1 MQVAVVPFEVAL
13 ALPRAAFAVGR
24 STAPI
29 CHAAARKPP
38 SPMVMPSSLD
48 LDPRVDPLVG
58 QTLGGKYTLDRLIG
72 RGGMGHVYSA
82 SADGDGEIRR
92 DLVVK
97 VIAPPLAQQPQAMAR
112 FEREAKR
119 LDGLR
124 HSNIVEMYDYGRDGG
139 RAYIVMEWVDGELLS
154 DFMARKGALSLEEFV
169 PIAAQILKGVGHAH
183 SRDLMIRD
191 IKPANVMLC
200 ERKGRANF
208 VKIIDFGLAKMLE
221 GDEDITKQHFIG
233 TSGYLSPEQ
242 IKGLDID
249 LRVDVYAL
257 GVLFYQMLSGRMPFE
272 AENDTTL
279 LYKHV
284 HDFPTPLSEVLP
296 PGHEVPDELVHLIHD
311 CLEKDRE
318 DRPHDANEIVEK
330 LIDCVP
336 MSMFKLPPVAAAP
349 EQSAISALSTAA
361 LNAPTGETAS
371 YLLSKPA
378 SNPGIAPDRSS
389 VSGLPVTGEGVAMT
403 GEHQLGVVH
412 AAPAESGGGSK
423 LGLILGG
430 VAVVALLGIGGFVMF
445 GQDKGS
451 DAPPAAG
458 PAAANDATDLGA
470 AVAKAEKL
478 VADGD
483 FEAAEIELAAL
494 RSQVSGDPGLSGRV
508 DRLEEQLK
516 VGQLLA
522 TAKQLDDKGM
532 TKAAIEAYEDVLE
545 ADESNVEARERIAEL
560 EATIG
565 SDNGT
570 IEIGSEPVGEIT
582 IDGSPAGNTPYGKP
596 LSVGKHTI
604 EVSADGY
611 VSWSKEVDIKAG
623 DNPAIDIKL
632 EAVAKKPVAAGG
644 GGKPKPAPTTTNPTP
659 TPAPT
664 PAEPKPAPEKDNPF
678 LPTKKKTDNG
688 PFLPTEK

>member
-1 MQVAVVPFEVAL
+1 
-13 ALPRAAFAVGR
+13 
-24 STAPI
+24 
-29 CHAAARKPP
+29 
-38 SPMVMPSSLD
+38 MVMPSSLE
-48 LDPRVDPLVG
+48 LDPRGDPLIG
-58 QTLGGKYTLDRLIG
+58 QTLGSKYTLDRLIG

-82 SADGDGEIRR
+82 TTTAADGELSHR
-92 DLVVK
+92 DVVIK

-154 DFMARKGALSLEEFV
+154 DYLARKGALSLADFV

-191 IKPANVMLC
+191 IKPTNVMLC

-284 HDFPTPLSEVLP
+284 HEFPIPLSEVLP
-296 PGHEVPDELVHLIHD
+296 AGHEVPDELVHLIHD

-336 MSMFKLPPVAAAP
+336 MSMFKLPPVSAATT
-349 EQSAISALSTAA
+349 EDSAVSALSTTA
-361 LNAPTGETAS
+361 LAAPTGESAS
-371 YLLSKPA
+371 FLQREAPGVDSA
-378 SNPGIAPDRSS
+378 SAS
-389 VSGLPVTGEGVAMT
+389 VSGRPVTGAGVSPSA
-403 GEHQLGVVH
+403 EHSQQHGLVSVEPIE
-412 AAPAESGGGSK
+412 PAQGSK
-423 LGLILGG
+423 LGLIA
-430 VAVVALLGIGGFVMF
+430 VAIAVVAALGAGGVLLF
-445 GQDKGS
+445 GRVVS
-451 DAPPAAG
+451 PPAPMADAPTPAPEPEPEPAG
-458 PAAANDATDLGA
+458 TDLGVV
-470 AVAKAEKL
+470 VAKAEQELGK
-478 VADGD
+478 GE
-483 FEAAEIELAAL
+483 FEAAEIELAAI
-494 RSQVSGDPGLSGRV
+494 RSEFADALADDRGLADRV
-508 DRLEEQLK
+508 ERLDAGIQAGK
-516 VGQLLA
+516 LLA
-522 TAKQLDDKGM
+522 SAKQLDDQGM
-532 TKAAIEAYEDVLE
+532 TRAAIEAYQAVLE
-545 ADESNVEARERIAEL
+545 ADAAHVEAQERIAAL

-565 SDNGT
+565 PGKGT
-570 IEIGSEPVGEIT
+570 IEIVSNPIAEIS
-582 IDGSPAGNTPYGKP
+582 IGGSPAGNTPFGKP
-596 LSVGKHTI
+596 LPIGKHT
-604 EVSADGY
+604 VSIRADGY
-611 VSWSKEVDIKAG
+611 VTWYRQVVIKAG
-623 DNPAIDIKL
+623 DNPAIEVEL
-632 EAVAKKPVAAGG
+632 LPVKKPATGTGTGASTGTSTG
-644 GGKPKPAPTTTNPTP
+644 TKPKPSTTTSSPPDSTPTP
-659 TPAPT
+659 TPAK
-664 PAEPKPAPEKDNPF
+664 PAEPDNPF